1 MMPVPVRVPG
11 PIALVYS
18 DKFLA
23 DLEYNPTPFFQELD
37 ALVKQGALPLTL
49 ERTRTGWRMA
59 VYAGRYVGWL
69 YPTRAGDAYNL
80 GHAARRRFRD
90 EDRLLDAALLLA
102 GPGICAVPDLASL
115 NQAFAQGSLPRTT
128 TYGDALWNAWSAA
141 IAAAD
146 RPAPDGPSLAPAH
159 VRYLDRVD
167 QVIEAGR
174 QIELDRLEGRAAQ
187 AYVHR
192 EAAKE
197 RRHSARGVYRFRM
210 ARRPE
215 LTKNTMVYLGDV
227 PKMRGRV
234 IDIEGRDVVVRFEPG
249 ADYDQIGA
257 QGTLGELGGDRIFRA
272 QRDAVAAL
280 RTGSARNPRLLE
292 HLVDARYRPYQPA
305 RDAVPAAGLDE
316 DQREAFQ
323 RAVAVPDL
331 LAVLGPPG
339 TGKTRT
345 IVQVVR
351 ECAAR
356 GERVLITSHTHRAV
370 DNVLEGL
377 AADLNVVRIGNEDRM
392 SAKVR
397 AMSAETRAE
406 ALRGEILAD
415 RGRFDALREFRGQR
429 PLVERYLA
437 HLESVV
443 GRGAAA
449 RAELDTAPARIAA
462 AVRAAGGP
470 LAGQLDIVERDLAA
484 ARAVHAVR
492 TSAAETAG
500 RRLAAARARAE
511 RNAMP
516 AFVHRWIAGWF
527 EGRARR
533 AQAAL
538 SAAGAALAGL
548 DSSRGA
554 LWQRISAL
562 AAKDPVVVRL
572 HAAQGAARGTLAE
585 LAPEPARLGGLLRQL
600 LRPAAALPP
609 DPPDLADGPDWA
621 GWAAFRAGAAAA
633 TATAERQANLLG
645 EWRERVADLG
655 GELEREIARYCDVV
669 GATCIGTDTSALVSQ
684 LDFNLAIVDEAGQI
698 STPNLLVPLVRARRA
713 MLVGDHRQLPPFLDE
728 EVRRWAANLAANVE
742 PEVTDLLAR
751 SAFELLFPRAPQSN
765 AIWLRT
771 QRRMPEQ
778 IAGFVSE
785 HFYSGRVTT
794 RHAGGVGADL
804 FASPFAM
811 VDTSDRPGADRAETA
826 MRSLREVVRHG
837 YRNDLEADLI
847 IDLLRVLRPQF
858 RDWAVIVPFN
868 AQKDLLI
875 DKLRETAT
883 TEHVGSVDS
892 FQGGERDLV
901 IFGFTRSNSGGEIG
915 FLRELRRFNVAI
927 TRARRQLVLVGDLST
942 LRAARDEPFRDL
954 MLAMGRHLDRHGDRR
969 GSLEIAATLADGAG
983 RRS

>member
-1 MMPVPVRVPG
+1 MIPPPVRVPG

-23 DLEYNPTPFFQELD
+23 DLEYHPTPFFQELD
-37 ALVKQGALPLTL
+37 TLAKRGALPLTL
-49 ERTRTGWRMA
+49 EKTQKGWRMA
-59 VYAGRYVGWL
+59 VYAGRHVGWL

-90 EDRLLDAALLLA
+90 EERLLKGALLLSC
-102 GPGICAVPDLASL
+102 PGICAVPDLASL
-115 NQAFAQGSLPRTT
+115 NRAFAQGSLPRTT
-128 TYGDALWNAWSAA
+128 TYGDALWSAWTAA
-141 IAAAD
+141 TAAAG

-159 VRYLDRVD
+159 ARYLDLVD

-174 QIELDRLEGRAAQ
+174 QIEIDQLAGRAAQ

-197 RRHSARGVYRFRM
+197 QRHSARGVYRFRM

-215 LTKNTMVYLGDV
+215 LTKNTMVYLGDA
-227 PKMRGRV
+227 PQLRGRV
-234 IDIEGRDVVVRFEPG
+234 IDVDGRDVVVRFEPG

-280 RTGSARNPRLLE
+280 RKGSARNPHLLE
-292 HLVDARYRPYQPA
+292 HLVDARFRPYEPA
-305 RDAVPAAGLDE
+305 RDAVPAAGLDD
-316 DQREAFQ
+316 DQREAFR

-345 IVQVVR
+345 IVQVVQ

-356 GERVLITSHTHRAV
+356 GQRVLVTSHTHRAV
-370 DNVLEGL
+370 DNVLEDL
-377 AADLNVVRIGNEDRM
+377 PPELNVVRIGNEDRM

-397 AMSAETRAE
+397 ALSSESRAE
-406 ALRGEILAD
+406 ALRQEILAD
-415 RGRFDALREFRGQR
+415 RGRLDALREVRGQR
-429 PLVERYLA
+429 PLIERYLA
-437 HLESVV
+437 HLESVA
-443 GRGAAA
+443 GQGAAA
-449 RAELDTAPARIAA
+449 RAELDAAPARIAA

-470 LAGQLDIVERDLAA
+470 LAGQLDAVDRDLAA
-484 ARAVHAVR
+484 ARAAHTGRA
-492 TSAAETAG
+492 SAAETAG
-500 RRLAAARARAE
+500 RRLASARGRVA
-511 RNAMP
+511 RNAPP
-516 AFVHRWIAGWF
+516 AFLHRWIAGWL
-527 EGRARR
+527 ERRAGR
-533 AQAAL
+533 AQAEL
-538 SAAGAALAGL
+538 VAAGARLAAAE
-548 DSSRGA
+548 SARSA
-554 LWQRISAL
+554 LWQRITAL
-562 AAKDPVVVRL
+562 GAQDPEVVRL
-572 HAAQGAARGTLAE
+572 YAAQDAARRTLEE
-585 LAPEPARLGGLLRQL
+585 LAPEPGRIGKLLRQL
-600 LRPAAALPP
+600 LRPATTLPP
-609 DPPDLADGPDWA
+609 DPPDRADGPDWA
-621 GWAAFRAGAAAA
+621 GWEAWRAVVSAAAE
-633 TATAERQANLLG
+633 TAERQANLLG

-684 LDFNLAIVDEAGQI
+684 LDFDLAIVDEAGQI

-728 EVRRWAANLAANVE
+728 EVRRWAGGLAADVE
-742 PEVTDLLAR
+742 PAVTDLLAR
-751 SAFELLFPRAPQSN
+751 SGFELLFPRAPQSN
-765 AIWLRT
+765 AVWLRT

-785 HFYSGRVTT
+785 RFYSGRVTT
-794 RHAGGVGADL
+794 RHAGGPAGDL

-811 VDTSDRPGADRAETA
+811 VDTSDRPAAQRAETA
-826 MRSLREVVRHG
+826 MRNLREAVRHG
-837 YRNDLEADLI
+837 YRNELEADLI
-847 IDLLRVLRPQF
+847 VALLRALRPQF

-868 AQKDLLI
+868 AQKELLI
-875 DKLRETAT
+875 ERLGEPAT

-901 IFGFTRSNSGGEIG
+901 VFGFTRSNAGGDIG

-942 LRAARDEPFRDL
+942 LRAARDEPFREL
-954 MLAMGRHLDRHGDRR
+954 MVAMGRHLAGHGDRR
-969 GSLEIAATLADGAG
+969 DSLEIAAALANTAG
-983 RRS
+983 RRP